1 MIVPGGDEDED
12 ARGRQAGSRHRQDD
26 LERRPERPGPAQ
38 ACRLFLSVGTWSM
51 KLAISRTD
59 GGNPVAVAPRI
70 KAQWVSSGPGLGN
83 VSYIAIIESG
93 TENAIAARKNGKR
106 AFLSRDSNRELA

>member
-1 MIVPGGDEDED
+1 M
-12 ARGRQAGSRHRQDD
+12 
-26 LERRPERPGPAQ
+26 PEAARPGRAIDRTTSNGARNGRAPPKRA
-38 ACRLFLSVGTWSM
+38 ASSLSVGTWLM
-51 KLAISRTD
+51 KLAIRRTD